1 MASRQSRKGILLVA
15 VLLLAGLLGYAF
27 WPRPIPVETGA
38 VRRGAMMLTI
48 DEEART
54 RVRQRYV
61 VSAPVAGRLLRVTL
75 EAGDPVSVGKTELAR
90 LVPVPVSLLD
100 ARAREEALAAVQAA
114 EAALKAARSG
124 VDRAGAASRL
134 ADAEWA
140 RNNRLYRQ
148 GHLSASAR
156 DQARQSAQAA
166 TATLNAA
173 HAAVVQRQA
182 ELAAAQAQ
190 LGQGAPGSEGEG
202 IPLLAP
208 VSGRV
213 LQRWQQSETVV
224 AAGTPIMEVGDPER
238 DLEVLVELPSAEA
251 VRVTAGNRVLI
262 EHWGGPQPLAGVVAR
277 IEPRGFTKFSA
288 LGVEEQRV
296 NVLIRFDGEPDARR
310 GLGHGYRVEVR
321 IVVWEDENVLMAPS
335 SALFRE
341 GEQWAVLVA
350 EGNRA
355 RWTPVT
361 VGYDNG
367 RQAQILAG
375 LSEGQQLVLYPAP
388 ELADGARI
396 APNINLETN

>member
-1 MASRQSRKGILLVA
+1 MASRQSRKGILLA
-15 VLLLAGLLGYAF
+15 AALLLAGLLAYAF
-27 WPRPIPVETGA
+27 WPRAIPVETGT
-38 VRRGAMMLTI
+38 VRRGAMMVTI

-61 VSAPVAGRLLRVTL
+61 VSAPVAGRLLRVRL
-75 EAGDPVSVGKTELAR
+75 EAGDPVLVGKTELAR

-100 ARAREEALAAVQAA
+100 ARARERAQAAVQAA
-114 EAALKAARSG
+114 EAALKATRSE
-124 VDRAGAASRL
+124 VSRAEAASQL

-182 ELAAAQAQ
+182 ELAAARAQ

-213 LQRWQQSETVV
+213 LQRLQQSETVV

-251 VRVTAGNRVLI
+251 VRVTPGNRVLI
-262 EHWGGPQPLAGVVAR
+262 EHWGGPQPLAGVVER

-355 RWTPVT
+355 RWTPVRI
-361 VGYDNG
+361 GHDNG
-367 RQAQILAG
+367 LQAQILAG
-375 LSEGQQLVLYPAP
+375 LSEGQQLVLYPGP
-388 ELADGARI
+388 ELADGTRI
-396 APNINLETN
+396 AATIVD